1 MISMN
6 WVKDYI
12 DIENEN
18 LDELADKAFSDQCTT
33 ANPRVPLVPEI
44 KQILLDAYYGTE
56 I

>member
-18 LDELADKAFSDQCTT
+18 LDELADKVTNAGINVEHVISNHID
-33 ANPRVPLVPEI
+33 NLVV
-44 KQILLDAYYGTE
+44 
-56 I
+56 